1 MRGFKTMYDYRG
13 KVAGMVIAAVGSM
26 LVIIQKLAPFN
37 VFRSMNAEQHYYL
50 SAWITVVGLF
60 SIAFSM
66 EKHEDER
73 VKKIRAGA
81 MQLVIGLLIG
91 LLLALSFTGIVIGD
105 FDLAPEMLIA
115 IAGFY
120 LVFYLVVFHIGLYTD
135 ILWQYDADEIP
146 IVENIKKNWWVHLVV
161 VIVMMGVLLLIFSI
175 I

>member
-1 MRGFKTMYDYRG
+1 MYDYRG
-13 KVAGMVIAAVGSM
+13 KVAGMIIGAVGAL

-37 VFRSMNAEQHYYL
+37 VFRSLEMEQHYYL
-50 SAWITVVGLF
+50 SLLLTISGLF
-60 SIAFSM
+60 LIAFSM

-81 MQLVIGLLIG
+81 MLLVTGLLIG

-105 FDLAPEMLIA
+105 FDLAPELLMG

-120 LVFYLVVFHIGLYTD
+120 LVFYLVVFHTGLYTD

-146 IVENIKKNWWVHLVV
+146 IGENIRRNWWVNLVV
-161 VIVMMGVLLLIFSI
+161 VIVMAGILLLIFSI